1 MEFLDYQDFSVTD
14 TIASELP
21 SGDSLP
27 EPMQR
32 LNLSTFVSDNR
43 TSKNNLIDSNFKLPD
58 LTSDNNTNEGSEL
71 ANATL
76 YDKMVQYAS
85 ISINALNANEG
96 ELKGISNINITDNS
110 DTVSTTFKQHKSD
123 KIARDLNNMVSG
135 SQVDLKSLDT
145 KNIVLSKKLSKILN
159 DYNSSNYQ
167 NTIELKRNLQFLEEN
182 KNKIVL
188 DKAKLISPDYTGT
201 LSRRTLRS
209 DIENEVLKEH
219 IKVLE
224 EFRPIIRRI
233 KRFSEPLEKIRKE
246 AYSIISEETNHSDST
261 KSGNARLLN
270 TIDALRNDMELIK
283 TKKKLLLSIKEKFTL
298 SQVEDDIII
307 NGQINN
313 EYFDV
318 LNKVIKINEHATYLL
333 ALPQD
338 KAGSALL
345 SKVNGYND
353 IINKKIFNYLMDFIY
368 NFESGESSIYDKQ
381 SNNVY
386 DTTVFQRALIY
397 LSNDVEYF
405 QDLISKVTSVR
416 SKMFLEKFLSQ
427 FDINKK
433 MKKDD
438 VKPIILSAHDPIRY
452 ISDVLAS
459 VHSLIANEA
468 DFVRSL
474 FKFQYEN
481 FENTPKSILQENQDE
496 FLKGLDS
503 KLLND
508 IVKSIA
514 NTCRIRIEQIIKFE
528 ESDTMNFEIVQLL
541 ELYHLMFVKKGIT
554 KDNELIK
561 NMDSLQ
567 KTSNKKIRVCFTKFL
582 TDNIKPIQY
591 TENSDSL
598 PPDWV
603 SDYLNKLVDFFEL
616 YERSK
621 GSNYFE
627 SSSDD
632 NNEEPS
638 IEDSTLN
645 NEMLDT
651 IVKEP
656 FLVTLVK
663 QVTDAFPQAKKNEH
677 IKTLLLTVEINCFD
691 LIKTRL
697 QPFRNTIL
705 KTENIEQS
713 IFNLITKKL
722 DEFVSQMK
730 EIQTKFLFENTGLGL
745 YNNLFNMIFPI
756 ISIQDELDYDMY
768 LSLNENPLM
777 NLDTID
783 KNVHD
788 KLNNYLPQAMT
799 DIQEKLLFKLTSP
812 TIADEISNNCFSKLS
827 EFYGLFQK
835 ILIHLNESD
844 EQKVLQILNF
854 SPIEFH
860 TLVGLE

>member
-1 MEFLDYQDFSVTD
+1 MEFIDYQDFSVAD

-21 SGDSLP
+21 SGYSLP

-32 LNLSTFVSDNR
+32 LNLSTFVSDNK
-43 TSKNNLIDSNFKLPD
+43 TSKNNLMDSNFKLPD
-58 LTSDNNTNEGSEL
+58 LISSDSNTTEVNKL

-76 YDKMVQYAS
+76 YDKMVQYAA
-85 ISINALNANEG
+85 ISINALNTNDE
-96 ELKGISNINITDNS
+96 EMRESSNIVTNNS
-110 DTVSTTFKQHKSD
+110 EPISTSSKRHDRD
-123 KIARDLNNMVSG
+123 KMARDLNNMVSG
-135 SQVDLKSLDT
+135 SQIDLKSLDT

-167 NTIELKRNLQFLEEN
+167 NTIELKRNLEFLEEN

-188 DKAKLISPDYTGT
+188 DKTKLISPDYTGT
-201 LSRRTLRS
+201 LSRRTFRS

-233 KRFSEPLEKIRKE
+233 KRFSGPLEKIRQE
-246 AYSIISEETNHSDST
+246 ANSIISEEVGHSESA
-261 KSGNARLLN
+261 KNGNTRLLN
-270 TIDALRNDMELIK
+270 TIDALRNDMELIQ

-298 SQVEDDIII
+298 NQVQDDIIV

-318 LNKVIKINEHATYLL
+318 LNKIIKINEHATYLL

-345 SKVNGYND
+345 SKVNEYND
-353 IINKKIFNYLMDFIY
+353 IINKRIFNYLMDFIY
-368 NFESGESSIYDKQ
+368 NFESGESGIFDKQ
-381 SNNVY
+381 LNNVY
-386 DTTVFQRALIY
+386 DTNIFQRALVY

-405 QDLISKVTSVR
+405 QDFVSKVTSVR
-416 SKMFLEKFLSQ
+416 SKMVLDKFLSQ

-433 MKKDD
+433 IKNDD

-468 DFVRSL
+468 DFVKSL
-474 FKFQYEN
+474 FKFQYET

-496 FLKGLDS
+496 FLKGLDI

-528 ESDTMNFEIVQLL
+528 ESDIMNFEIVQLL
-541 ELYHLMFVKKGIT
+541 ELYHLMFVKKGIA
-554 KDNELIK
+554 KDNDLIK
-561 NMDSLQ
+561 NMDSLK
-567 KTSNKKIRVCFTKFL
+567 KTSNKKIKVCFTKFL

-621 GSNYFE
+621 GSSYFE

-632 NNEEPS
+632 NKDESS
-638 IEDSTLN
+638 ITETTLN

-656 FLVTLVK
+656 FLATLIK
-663 QVTDAFPQAKKNEH
+663 QVTEAFPQARKNEH
-677 IKTLLLTVEINCFD
+677 IKTSLLTVEINCFD

-705 KTENIEQS
+705 KTENIKES

-722 DEFVSQMK
+722 NEFVSQMK

-745 YNNLFNMIFPI
+745 YHNLFNMISPI
-756 ISIQDELDYDMY
+756 TSIQDELDYDMY

-777 NLDTID
+777 NLDTINE
-783 KNVHD
+783 NVHD
-788 KLNNYLPQAMT
+788 KLNDYLPQAMT

-812 TIADEISNNCFSKLS
+812 TIADEISDDCFTKLS
-827 EFYGLFQK
+827 KFYGLFQK
-835 ILIHLNESD
+835 ILIHLNETS
-844 EQKVLQILNF
+844 EQKVLEILNF